1 MAKDVMSYTKADL
14 EKIKYND
21 PEKHKK
27 LLAER
32 KQIRHLRGKEK
43 SKSWNTR
50 NPEKASRDLKRKLMM
65 AVNQINASN
74 NEAIKKK
81 VRLELERLN
90 AAGGISKIAPE
101 EGITFFIDH
110 KGEKEFVKLT
120 GTFAPLNQIIGLT
133 YRL

>member
-1 MAKDVMSYTKADL
+1 MIPL
-14 EKIKYND
+14 EKVFL
-21 PEKHKK
+21 K
-27 LLAER
+27 LGAEVVSS
-32 KQIRHLRGKEK
+32 LNVFM
-43 SKSWNTR
+43 SK